1 MKYNDDRNFFT
12 PLEDGIIYEAIEDDN
27 ILSLACYN
35 YSASRL
41 PLSFNHKNT
50 WENKK
55 LANKKKY

>member
-41 PLSFNHKNT
+41 PLSFNHKN
-50 WENKK
+50 
-55 LANKKKY
+55 A